1 MSESCC
7 GRREAIVSGR
17 VLIVRVWDISRWI
30 ARSLLLLRV
39 VACLREE
46 LRWQDVL
53 LTPLLNGLCWTLV
66 ISTARW
72 RV

>member
-1 MSESCC
+1 M
-7 GRREAIVSGR
+7 
-17 VLIVRVWDISRWI
+17 VRVWDISRWV

-46 LRWQDVL
+46 LRRQDVL
-53 LTPLLNGLCWTLV
+53 LTPLLNGLSGTLV

-72 RV
+72 GV